1 MRVRRSRL
9 IAVATVAVLAAC
21 AGNWFERLERPVPC
35 TRSRQA
41 VSMQVGPAGERIDA
55 GYAWVEFDANTFRD
69 STRVIIAPV
78 PGLHGIRLTL
88 PSEDEIPPFDVGF
101 PIDYCGDR
109 PDDDDYYIVTEDTVM
124 PARVVN
130 GVAQRR
136 VGAGE
141 MSPELRDAAIVPMPK
156 PRVSGFVI
164 LSN

>member
-1 MRVRRSRL
+1 MRRSRV

-21 AGNWFERLERPVPC
+21 AGNWFDRLERAVPC

-41 VSMQVGPAGERIDA
+41 VNMQVGPAGGRVDA

-69 STRVIIAPV
+69 SARVVIAPV

-88 PSEDEIPPFDVGF
+88 PSQNEIPAFDVGF
-101 PIDYCGDR
+101 PVDYCGDR

-141 MSPELRDAAIVPMPK
+141 MSPELRDAAIVPMPQ
-156 PRVSGFVI
+156 PRRSGFVI